1 VFDIQETVSREI
13 VDALKVK
20 LTHEE
25 ERRMAARPIDNVAA
39 YISYLRAVE
48 ETHGIRTRLQE
59 LKDRASTLRMDA
71 ETGAGLL
78 LELVGVVGFEPEV
91 LEQGP
96 KRVVFKPG
104 RCPIYEAGRALGLDH
119 SAIESLCR
127 TRILPRMDRAAKE
140 LNPGLRYGLLQFRA
154 GHGESCVEEI
164 VMT

>member
-1 VFDIQETVSREI
+1 
-13 VDALKVK
+13 
-20 LTHEE
+20 
-25 ERRMAARPIDNVAA
+25 MAARPIDNVAA